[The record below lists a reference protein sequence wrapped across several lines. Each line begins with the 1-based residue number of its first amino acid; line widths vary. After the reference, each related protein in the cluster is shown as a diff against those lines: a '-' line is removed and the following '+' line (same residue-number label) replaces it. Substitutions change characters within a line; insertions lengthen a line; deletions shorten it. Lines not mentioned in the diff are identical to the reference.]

1 LSRFNRLDKAII
13 ECLNKDARA
22 SSAEIARELAIAE
35 RTVRYRIQ
43 RLTDQNVIRPITVV
57 IPASFGYNLAVD
69 IFCEVDLEY
78 QNQTI
83 DALLNLPEV
92 TYVAISTGDQDI
104 ILQAIFKNSDE
115 VHDFITHKLH
125 QVPGMR
131 RTRTVLV
138 PRILKDTYQ
147 WLPPDDAYDLGN
159 GKTIEVYD

>member
-1 LSRFNRLDKAII
+1 LSRFNRVDKAII

-22 SSAEIARELAIAE
+22 SSAEIARELGIAE

-43 RLTDQNVIRPITVV
+43 RLAEQNVIRPITVV
-57 IPASFGYNLAVD
+57 NPASFGYNLAVD

-83 DALLNLPEV
+83 DALLSLPEV

-159 GKTIEVYD
+159 GKND

>member
-1 LSRFNRLDKAII
+1 MSKFNHLDKAII
-13 ECLNKDARA
+13 ECLNQDARA
-22 SSAEIARELAIAE
+22 SSAEIARGLGIAE

-43 RLTDQNVIRPITVV
+43 RLIDQKAIHPITV
-57 IPASFGYNLAVD
+57 INPAAFGYNLAVD

-78 QNQTI
+78 QNQTL
-83 DALLNLPEV
+83 DALLHLPEV

-115 VHDFITHKLH
+115 VHEFVTQKLH
-125 QVPGMR
+125 HVPGMR

-147 WLPPDDAYDLGN
+147 WLPPEEAYELEEA
-159 GKTIEVYD
+159 KSE

>member
-1 LSRFNRLDKAII
+1 LSKFNRLDKAII
-13 ECLNKDARA
+13 ECLNQDARA
-22 SSAEIARELAIAE
+22 SSAEIARELGIAE

-43 RLTDQNVIRPITVV
+43 RLIDQKIIRPITV
-57 IPASFGYNLAVD
+57 INPAAFGYNLAVD

-78 QNQTI
+78 QSQTLE
-83 DALLNLPEV
+83 ALLHLPEV

-115 VHDFITHKLH
+115 VHEFVTHKLH

-147 WLPPDDAYDLGN
+147 WLPPDKAYDLEDAKN
-159 GKTIEVYD
+159 D

>member
-1 LSRFNRLDKAII
+1 LPKFNRLDKDII
-13 ECLNKDARA
+13 ECLNRDARA
-22 SSAEIARELAIAE
+22 SSAEIARELNIAE

-57 IPASFGYNLAVD
+57 NPSAFGYNLAVD

-78 QNQTI
+78 QNRTI
-83 DALLNLPEV
+83 EELLNLPQV

-104 ILQAIFKNSDE
+104 VLQAIFKNSDE
-115 VHDFITHKLH
+115 VHDFVTRRLH
-125 QVPGMR
+125 QVPGIR

-147 WLPPDDAYDLGN
+147 WLPPEEAFELESDKN
-159 GKTIEVYD
+159 E

>member
-1 LSRFNRLDKAII
+1 MSRFNRLDKAII
-13 ECLNKDARA
+13 ECLNRDARA
-22 SSAEIARELAIAE
+22 SSAEIARLLGIAE

-43 RLTDQNVIRPITVV
+43 RLIEQNVIRPITVV
-57 IPASFGYNLAVD
+57 NPSAFGYNLAVD
-69 IFCEVDLEY
+69 IFCEVDLEF

-83 DALLNLPEV
+83 DALLALPEV

-115 VHDFITHKLH
+115 VHDFITNKLH

-147 WLPPDDAYDLGN
+147 WLPPEAAYELGSEKN
-159 GKTIEVYD
+159 D

>member
-1 LSRFNRLDKAII
+1 MSKFNRLDKAII
-13 ECLNKDARA
+13 ECLNQDARA
-22 SSAEIARELAIAE
+22 SSAEIARELGTAE

-43 RLTDQNVIRPITVV
+43 RLIDQKIINPITV
-57 IPASFGYNLAVD
+57 INPAAFGYNLAVD

-78 QNQTI
+78 QNQTL
-83 DALLNLPEV
+83 DALLRLPEV

-115 VHDFITHKLH
+115 VHDFVTHKLH

-147 WLPPDDAYDLGN
+147 WLPPDEAYDLDEAKN
-159 GKTIEVYD
+159 E

>member
-1 LSRFNRLDKAII
+1 LSKFNRLDKAII
-13 ECLNKDARA
+13 ECLNQDARA
-22 SSAEIARELAIAE
+22 SSAEIARELGIAE

-43 RLTDQNVIRPITVV
+43 RLTDQKIIHPITV
-57 IPASFGYNLAVD
+57 INPAAFGYNLAVD

-78 QNQTI
+78 QSQTLE
-83 DALLNLPEV
+83 ALLHLPEV

-115 VHDFITHKLH
+115 VHEFVTHKLH
-125 QVPGMR
+125 HVPGMR

-147 WLPPDDAYDLGN
+147 WLPPDEAYDLEDSKN
-159 GKTIEVYD
+159 E